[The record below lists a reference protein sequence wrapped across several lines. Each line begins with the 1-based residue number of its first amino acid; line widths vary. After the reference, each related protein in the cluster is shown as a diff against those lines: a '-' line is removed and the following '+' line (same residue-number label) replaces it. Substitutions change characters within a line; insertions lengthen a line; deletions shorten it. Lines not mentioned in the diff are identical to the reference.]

1 MGVRL
6 GNKKDR
12 EIDMKKIDLQGSILA
27 GVAALII
34 GVTGWLMSTT
44 LGVDK
49 EQDVMG
55 IRLDH
60 AEENYDKLRLDS
72 PAHSMATCPVCLHL
86 KLGKK

>member
-1 MGVRL
+1 
-6 GNKKDR
+6 
-12 EIDMKKIDLQGSILA
+12 MKKIDLQGAILA

-34 GVTGWLMSTT
+34 GMTGWLMSTT

-55 IRLDH
+55 IRLYH
-60 AEENYDKLRLDS
+60 AEVNYDKLRLDS
-72 PAHSMATCPVCLHL
+72 PSHSMDTCPVCLHL